1 MNYTTF
7 LYLPYM
13 LRVLNNR
20 MRLLKEGRLI
30 YYDKEVIT
38 PVSSRRLKIKT
49 NSSLTN
55 YIKNNKQLRKYC

>member
-1 MNYTTF
+1 
-7 LYLPYM
+7 M